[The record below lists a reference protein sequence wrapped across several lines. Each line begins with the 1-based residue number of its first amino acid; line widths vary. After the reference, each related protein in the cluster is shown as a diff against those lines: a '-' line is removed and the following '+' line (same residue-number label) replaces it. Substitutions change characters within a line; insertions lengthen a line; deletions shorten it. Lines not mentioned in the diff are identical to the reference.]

1 MSLQILERRMQPE
14 GNDLERFR
22 IAQREVEHLEELVND
37 VLIYAKPAVPR
48 KEPSDIRRMIENALA
63 LAERLVT
70 DKNIHVQTDFDDA
83 LPLMNVDA
91 VMLEQAFLNIYRN
104 AVDAMEMGGIL
115 RTAARRTGND
125 PALLEIT
132 VEDNGCGI
140 DAADLPHV
148 FNPFFTKKK
157 YGTGLGMT
165 QVKKIIDLHMGS
177 IEIRSKNK
185 EGTQVMVTFPI
196 NQEG

>member
-1 MSLQILERRMQPE
+1 
-14 GNDLERFR
+14 
-22 IAQREVEHLEELVND
+22 
-37 VLIYAKPAVPR
+37 
-48 KEPSDIRRMIENALA
+48 MIENALA

>member
-1 MSLQILERRMQPE
+1 M
-14 GNDLERFR
+14 D
-22 IAQREVEHLEELVND
+22 
-37 VLIYAKPAVPR
+37 
-48 KEPSDIRRMIENALA
+48 
-63 LAERLVT
+63 
-70 DKNIHVQTDFDDA
+70 
-83 LPLMNVDA
+83 
-91 VMLEQAFLNIYRN
+91 
-104 AVDAMEMGGIL
+104 GIL
-115 RTAARRTGND
+115 RTTTRRTGSD
-125 PALLEIT
+125 PLQIQIT

-177 IEIRSKNK
+177 IDVSSKK
-185 EGTQVMVTFPI
+185 AEGTRVMVTFPI